1 MVEWGGSMYLMTVV
15 SFAVPR
21 EGEKL
26 NRAKS
31 LCQKDEVECLT
42 GSNEAIV

>member
-1 MVEWGGSMYLMTVV
+1 MVEWGGSMYLMTV
-15 SFAVPR
+15 PR
-21 EGEKL
+21 EGKKL
-26 NRAKS
+26 KRAKS

>member
-1 MVEWGGSMYLMTVV
+1 MTVA

-26 NRAKS
+26 KRAKS
-31 LCQKDEVECLT
+31 SCQKDEMVCLT